1 MRLTERKCWA
11 RILETRA
18 TWMKEIG
25 VSKKI
30 FENSCF
36 NEHVGKKGLAI
47 TVKVYPF
54 NRKREKE
61 RSLVDSF
68 INDHRRY
75 LAG

>member
-1 MRLTERKCWA
+1 
-11 RILETRA
+11 
-18 TWMKEIG
+18 MKEIG

-54 NRKREKE
+54 NRKRERRRE
-61 RSLVDSF
+61 VSLTLSSTIIVDIWLVRWKF
-68 INDHRRY
+68 VK
-75 LAG
+75 